1 MSPDHSV
8 DLEAPFQLADSTSLH
23 LSTQV
28 GAPID
33 LCDNYTKESS
43 CADADLL
50 SCSSKIDS
58 ESINHLDN
66 LSVGLLNSLT
76 TVSIVVMGDLSDLL
90 EPSPQSPNKVQV
102 PLIMSNSSHKQ
113 LVGENNAIVENFM
126 IDTEEEVMC
135 TNLNDTLLSIVPDH
149 LKSNESDQ
157 QDSLENHTHV
167 PNCHPEFLK
176 SACLLNSCVESGSD
190 LPSGATNM
198 STISSMETSAD
209 FIIAETEITQSYT
222 KVSLSKSA
230 ETIPPP
236 GLLETTPTTVKILD
250 SIVPN
255 QLWGS
260 KLEWGLSC
268 SCPLLPRKREDI
280 NQVANASVQIRLS
293 GSDYCRFNNHLS
305 EQLGDISIKSHS
317 KSIDSHIRNAA
328 NSDYPSISRHDLP
341 LTVPGN
347 ESNGYNINNS
357 IQLTKAM
364 NINDVPHTLGS
375 SQSQVTAAFP
385 ESSQG
390 EHATQSSPHSIFE
403 SSAQKISSLYS
414 AKFSSVPSMGFGKVE
429 LENSRKKG
437 GLECDDLLM
446 SDNRVEIPETIEK
459 YSTELT
465 HLPQKTKTNFGTV
478 KLGRVDILEHD
489 GLQVAQAL
497 FSHNTLIPVST
508 SHPAS
513 LELRSICDTKLP
525 VKCIRKT
532 AEEHEKGPIVHHKM
546 LITDLAVHQTNAPK
560 QSHGTRQSHIPVI
573 RNRPYTLQMT
583 TKADINIPIQLS
595 ATLDSVVQFNVDTSE
610 AGAVHSNRDN
620 TMHKVL
626 NLPNIVSAP
635 TSPNQKTESGLEIKP
650 GKDKGV
656 FSKVQPKVQ
665 QSLDLVH
672 KISLSGIGTMDT
684 AKPNSPKTRLIQ
696 KKSASR
702 QIRHTTSSTV
712 NSGNNTIFPN
722 GSTMLF
728 TKNGLY
734 TRDPSRAWD
743 RSKTPL
749 VPDGRN
755 TTLVNGYQS
764 PTQIAVGPC
773 LPALEMRPMSRK
785 LKQRFHKGIL
795 VDRDQDSAFSPYS
808 QPLPLTRDI
817 PVIQKNLDKRPRLI
831 RELKTRWDLRLQE
844 LHIGST
850 SLGLV
855 RKMCGDSFGVR
866 WSPEMKSDVGSYT
879 SPPTVTEPHI
889 AQDIRHDLSRSN
901 QSDNVKK
908 VPMIWLPFVDTSRH
922 AHNDFGHQGSPQCEA
937 GASDTMQQL
946 AKVDVQIPDGGA
958 YPSVHSE
965 YDGFST
971 YNRQG
976 EHALPIYTNN
986 HPRQVNNGLLQQC
999 HQHTVPRIPPS
1010 MHIKIPTGGSRQM
1023 AKGIKAVKN
1032 HATQDQRGVSDIRL
1046 DMKAYHVINKQ

>member
-157 QDSLENHTHV
+157 QDSLENQFSKHNRITYGPEINESLAIEDIHAYMENSTHV

-446 SDNRVEIPETIEK
+446 VQQHQPQWIDTCPTKNKSDPSLVNNGIMVLQSDNRVEIPETIEK

-595 ATLDSVVQFNVDTSE
+595 ATLDSVVQFNVDT
-610 AGAVHSNRDN
+610 A
-620 TMHKVL
+620 KL
-626 NLPNIVSAP
+626 
-635 TSPNQKTESGLEIKP
+635 KTESGLEIKP

-684 AKPNSPKTRLIQ
+684 AEPNSPKTRLTQ
-696 KKSASR
+696 KKA
-702 QIRHTTSSTV
+702 
-712 NSGNNTIFPN
+712 
-722 GSTMLF
+722 
-728 TKNGLY
+728 
-734 TRDPSRAWD
+734 
-743 RSKTPL
+743 PL
-749 VPDGRN
+749 DK
-755 TTLVNGYQS
+755 Y
-764 PTQIAVGPC
+764 
-773 LPALEMRPMSRK
+773 
-785 LKQRFHKGIL
+785 GIL
-795 VDRDQDSAFSPYS
+795 
-808 QPLPLTRDI
+808 PL
-817 PVIQKNLDKRPRLI
+817 
-831 RELKTRWDLRLQE
+831 
-844 LHIGST
+844 
-850 SLGLV
+850 
-855 RKMCGDSFGVR
+855 
-866 WSPEMKSDVGSYT
+866 
-879 SPPTVTEPHI
+879 
-889 AQDIRHDLSRSN
+889 
-901 QSDNVKK
+901 
-908 VPMIWLPFVDTSRH
+908 
-922 AHNDFGHQGSPQCEA
+922 
-937 GASDTMQQL
+937 
-946 AKVDVQIPDGGA
+946 
-958 YPSVHSE
+958 
-965 YDGFST
+965 
-971 YNRQG
+971 
-976 EHALPIYTNN
+976 
-986 HPRQVNNGLLQQC
+986 LL
-999 HQHTVPRIPPS
+999 
-1010 MHIKIPTGGSRQM
+1010 
-1023 AKGIKAVKN
+1023 
-1032 HATQDQRGVSDIRL
+1032 
-1046 DMKAYHVINKQ
+1046 